1 MVDVRFG
8 DLVGTLTVPAGTA
21 PSPTVLLLTGSG
33 PIDRDSNHKRLRFDV
48 TAQLADALA
57 QVGVASFRYDKR
69 GVGQSPGD
77 WRTAGFW
84 DNVADAEAAV
94 EMLRGRPEVDADR
107 IAVAGHSEGAVQ
119 AVALAARDSSLAGA
133 VLLAASA
140 RTGEEMLLWQAGAIV
155 PTLPAPVR
163 FLLDVLPIDPV
174 KRVSKNHQKL
184 KASTADVVRLDGQ
197 RINAKW
203 FREYLTYDPSADLAA
218 MKAPVLAITGSK
230 DLQVDPADLAV
241 VERLAGGPVETHLVP
256 DLTHSLR
263 RQAGAPSLSK
273 YKQEVRRP
281 VDGEVVELVQGW
293 ARRRLV
299 GPRSTGSVRP
309 VSG

>member
-1 MVDVRFG
+1 MTEVRFG
-8 DLVGTLTVPAGTA
+8 DLAGTLAVPAGA
-21 PSPTVLLLTGSG
+21 GPFPTVLLLTGSG
-33 PIDRDSNHKRLRFDV
+33 PIDRDSNHKRLRFEV

-77 WRTAGFW
+77 WRTVGFW
-84 DNVADAEAAV
+84 DNVADAETAV
-94 EMLRGRPEVDADR
+94 RMLRDRPEVDADR

-119 AVALAARDSSLAGA
+119 AVALAARDSSVAGA

-140 RTGEEMLLWQAGAIV
+140 RTGEEMLLWQAGAIL
-155 PTLPAPVR
+155 PTLPTPVR
-163 FLLDVLPIDPV
+163 FLLKVLPVDPV

-184 KASTADVVRLDGQ
+184 KASTDDVVRLDGQ
-197 RINAKW
+197 KINAKW
-203 FREYLTYDPSADLAA
+203 FREYLAYDPAADLPAV
-218 MKAPVLAITGSK
+218 KAPVLAITGSK

-263 RQAGAPSLSK
+263 RQAGAPSLSR

-281 VDGEVVELVQGW
+281 VDGEVVELVQDW
-293 ARRRLV
+293 ARRHLLGR
-299 GPRSTGSVRP
+299 
-309 VSG
+309 